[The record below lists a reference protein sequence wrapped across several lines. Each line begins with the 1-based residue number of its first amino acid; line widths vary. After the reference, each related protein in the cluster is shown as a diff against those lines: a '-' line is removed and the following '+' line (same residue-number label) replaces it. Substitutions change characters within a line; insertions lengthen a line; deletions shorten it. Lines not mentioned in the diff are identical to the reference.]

1 MRGLLATLLALCAC
15 HAELA
20 DSSANSAPDAD
31 TGGSGGGGGGGGGGG
46 IDAAVGID
54 APSCSNGRVVYLN
67 FTGQALTAA
76 ATSDATQ
83 NRASWMQ
90 IQNGAA
96 PIYRSGNANRLT
108 DITAITDGVRLQ
120 LMQFPV
126 TVVTTRPATGP
137 YVMIVFGGTAQQ
149 VGSRFGGAV
158 TTLDCGDTA
167 KSDVAWVADSVTPNQ
182 RVINFAIGAIG
193 FGLGLTATTD
203 PLDCMCG
210 WDNQCAANNNLACK
224 LGGPITR
231 DPAAN
236 QRCPGLTTQDE
247 PATFSTAFCQ

>member
-1 MRGLLATLLALCAC
+1 MRRLLVTLLALCAC

-20 DSSANSAPDAD
+20 DISNTSPDAD
-31 TGGSGGGGGGGGGGG
+31 PGGGGGGGG

-54 APSCSNGRVVYLN
+54 APACANGRVVYLN

-76 ATSDATQ
+76 ATSDATL

-90 IQNGAA
+90 IQTGAA
-96 PIYRSGNANRLT
+96 PIYRSGSANRLA
-108 DITAITDGVRLQ
+108 DIMAITDGVKLQ
-120 LMQFPV
+120 LSQFPV
-126 TVVTTRPATGP
+126 TVVTTRPVAGP

-158 TTLDCGDTA
+158 NILDCGDTA
-167 KSDVAWVADSVTPNQ
+167 KSDVAWIADAVTPNQ

-193 FGLGLTATTD
+193 FGLGLTATSD
-203 PLDCMCG
+203 PNDCMCG
-210 WDNQCAANNNLACK
+210 WDNQCTSNNTQACK
-224 LGGPITR
+224 LGGPIAR

-236 QRCPGLTTQDE
+236 QRCAGLTTQDE